1 MAIYSLK
8 TLVYF
13 GVFAINLSKKKL
25 TNTTE
30 KAVLTDRET
39 LKEVVDCLKENISI
53 KTQSDCQQSDLFNI
67 LVGAASKAD
76 TIEKTASS
84 LKNSWSGRNVR
95 YHLSK
100 IDNFSELEKE
110 VNQALISKL
119 PRRIK
124 KKKHKIAI
132 DLNLIPYYGQS
143 REKEEDYIYRSQA
156 KNGTCSFFAYATIY
170 IIAKNK
176 RLTIAIIGV
185 KKSYTSVA
193 LITYLLEKINSLKI
207 KIKTLYLDRGFY
219 SSAVIRWLI
228 ALDIPFIMPAIRNG
242 KTGGINQYLKGGKS
256 YKTTHTMN
264 KEKDNQVTFPL
275 WIVCKYLKG
284 KRGKFGIE
292 YLPYVVYKVDI
303 SLDYLY
309 QDYRKR
315 FGIESSYRL
324 KNFCRI
330 KTTTKNTLIRL
341 LYVGI
346 SFLLVN
352 IWIYLLWSKISKP
365 RRGGRL
371 VYNYLFSLKQ
381 MLSFLSNEINR
392 IYQVRKVVY
401 IPTS

>member
-1 MAIYSLK
+1 MIKIS
-8 TLVYF
+8 
-13 GVFAINLSKKKL
+13 
-25 TNTTE
+25 E
-30 KAVLTDRET
+30 KAVLTDEGT
-39 LKEVVDCLKENISI
+39 LEEVVDCLKENISV
-53 KTQSDCQQSDLFNI
+53 KSQSDCQQNHLFNI
-67 LVGAASKAD
+67 LVGAASRSD
-76 TIEKTASS
+76 TIENTGSS
-84 LKNSWSGRNVR
+84 LNNSWSGRNVR

-100 IDNFSELEKE
+100 IDNFPELEKE
-110 VNQALISKL
+110 INQALISKL

-124 KKKHKIAI
+124 KRKHKIAI
-132 DLNLIPYYGQS
+132 DLNLIPYYGTS
-143 REKEEDYIYRSQA
+143 RIKEEDYIYRSQA
-156 KNGTCSFFAYATIY
+156 KNGTRSFFAYATIY
-170 IIAKNK
+170 IITKNK
-176 RLTIAIIGV
+176 RLTIALLGV
-185 KKSYTSVA
+185 KRSYTSVA
-193 LITYLLEKINSLKI
+193 IITYLLEKINSLNL

-242 KTGGINQYLKGGKS
+242 KTGGINQYLTGGKS
-256 YKTTHTMN
+256 YKTTHTLN
-264 KEKDNQVTFPL
+264 KNKDNEVTFPV

-292 YLPYVVYKVDI
+292 YLAYVVYKVNTRLNYI
-303 SLDYLY
+303 H

-315 FGIESSYRL
+315 FGIETSYRL
-324 KNFCRI
+324 KNVCRI
-330 KTTTKNTLIRL
+330 RTTTKNPIIRL

-401 IPTS
+401 IPSS

>member
-1 MAIYSLK
+1 MTKIS
-8 TLVYF
+8 
-13 GVFAINLSKKKL
+13 
-25 TNTTE
+25 E
-30 KAVLTDRET
+30 KSVLTDEET
-39 LKEVVDCLKENISI
+39 LKEVVDCLKKNISI
-53 KTQSDCQQSDLFNI
+53 KTQSDCQQSHLFNI
-67 LVGAASKAD
+67 LVGAASRSD
-76 TIEKTASS
+76 TIENTASS

-100 IDNFSELEKE
+100 IDNFPELEKE

-124 KKKHKIAI
+124 KKKHKLAI
-132 DLNLIPYYGQS
+132 DLNLIPYYGTS
-143 REKEEDYIYRSQA
+143 REKDEDYIYRSQA

-207 KIKTLYLDRGFY
+207 EIKTLYLDRGFY

-242 KTGGINQYLKGGKS
+242 KTGGVNQYLTGGKS
-256 YKTTHTMN
+256 YKTTHTLNKN
-264 KEKDNQVTFPL
+264 KENEVTFPL

-284 KRGKFGIE
+284 NRGKFGIE
-292 YLPYVVYKVDI
+292 YLPYVVYKVKI
-303 SLDYLY
+303 SLDYIH

-315 FGIESSYRL
+315 FGIETSYRL
-324 KNFCRI
+324 KNLCRI
-330 KTTTKNTLIRL
+330 RTTTKNPLIRL